1 MNDVDDRDPGAVSGK
16 DGGHVGD
23 GVDDNDEGG
32 EPVEELRPE
41 QARALFQRALDEELT
56 PRQQRALKAALARDS
71 ALDAELGALRRVMEA
86 TAKLSHN
93 VPAVD
98 LLSSVQSKL
107 RTRSGGRFYR
117 DRFAERRGRGALL
130 PWAVAA
136 SVMVVLMT
144 VLWFVLE
151 SGMLPH

>member
-1 MNDVDDRDPGAVSGK
+1 MVS
-16 DGGHVGD
+16 DEERVFD
-23 GVDDNDEGG
+23 ELEERDEGG
-32 EPVEELRPE
+32 EPVEELHPE
-41 QARALFQRALDEELT
+41 QARALFQRALDQELT
-56 PRQQRALKAALARDS
+56 PGQQRALEAALARDA
-71 ALDAELGALRRVMEA
+71 ALTAELDALRRVMEE

-93 VPAVD
+93 VPTVD

-136 SVMVVLMT
+136 SMLVVFMT
-144 VLWFVLE
+144 VVWFVLE
-151 SGMLPH
+151 SGILRR